1 MPAIEGLGFRLWG
14 VDYHRS
20 PKHAHL
26 KIFIDHDDGIQ
37 VDDCSAVSHQVA
49 GVLDVEDPITVAY
62 TLEVSSTG
70 IERPLMKLQ
79 HFQLYIGKE
88 VKVRLTWAVNN
99 RKNFLGTLVRVDG
112 DEVVIAV
119 DGEEF
124 SFPVNAVK
132 RANLVYDGKM

>member
-1 MPAIEGLGFRLWG
+1 
-14 VDYHRS
+14 
-20 PKHAHL
+20 
-26 KIFIDHDDGIQ
+26 
-37 VDDCSAVSHQVA
+37 
-49 GVLDVEDPITVAY
+49 
-62 TLEVSSTG
+62 
-70 IERPLMKLQ
+70 MKLQ